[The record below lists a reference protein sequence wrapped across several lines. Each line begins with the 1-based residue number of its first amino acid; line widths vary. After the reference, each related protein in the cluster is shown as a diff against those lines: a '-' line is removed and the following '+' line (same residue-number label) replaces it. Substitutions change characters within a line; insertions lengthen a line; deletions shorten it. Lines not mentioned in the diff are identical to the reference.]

1 MRKTIAIFTVL
12 FVLLTLN
19 VTTKAA
25 IIYTNITDAT
35 LSSSAS
41 IDINFDGAGGAEFTI
56 GNMGSGSTVEP
67 GIMFNTANDHFTTVS
82 AAEWD
87 VIKGYPL
94 NTSINSSTGWFDAGD
109 AYINPFWGTTLFP
122 TGVDTYIGAQ
132 FKIGANTYFGWIRV
146 NLNSNG
152 AFIVKDYAYNNTPNT
167 AILAGDVGTPSILV
181 TSITVIGQGAVST
194 ITTAGG
200 TLQMQATVLP
210 ANATTNSVSWSVVNG
225 TGSATISTTG
235 LLKATGN
242 GTVTVKAT
250 ANDGSNVSGTKLITI
265 SNQGVGLSEITNINI
280 SIYPNPT
287 KDFIIIENSLDEKL
301 NSAFIYNITG
311 ELVFKQPVNNNRETI
326 DIRNLSNGIYF
337 IKFETTIGKSS
348 VYKIIKE

>member
-1 MRKTIAIFTVL
+1 MKKTIAIITVL

-19 VTTKAA
+19 VKTKAS

-35 LSSSAS
+35 LSSSAP
-41 IDINFDGAGGAEFTI
+41 IPINFDGAGGAEFTI
-56 GNMGSGSTVEP
+56 EDMGSGGAAQP
-67 GIMFNTANDHFTTVS
+67 GIVFNTANDHFTTVS

-94 NTSINSSTGWFDAGD
+94 NTAINSLTGWFDAGD

-122 TGVDTYIGAQ
+122 IGVDTYIGAQ

-152 AFIVKDYAYNNTPNT
+152 AFIVKDFAYNNTPNT
-167 AILAGDVGTPSILV
+167 AILAGDVGTSSIFV
-181 TSITVIGQGAVST
+181 TSITVLGQGAVST

-200 TLQMQATVLP
+200 TLQMLATVLP
-210 ANATTNSVSWSVVNG
+210 ANATTNTVSWSVVNG
-225 TGSATISTTG
+225 TGSATISTNG

-242 GTVTVKAT
+242 GMVTVKAT
-250 ANDGSNVSGTKLITI
+250 ANDGSNVSGTKVITI
-265 SNQGVGLSEITNINI
+265 SNQGVGLSEITNTKV

-287 KDFIIIENSLDEKL
+287 KDFIIIENLLEK
-301 NSAFIYNITG
+301 NSVFIYNIIG
-311 ELVFKQPVNNNRETI
+311 KLVFKQSINNNRETI
-326 DIRNLSNGIYF
+326 DVRNLSNGIYF
-337 IKFETTIGKSS
+337 IKFETSIEKSD